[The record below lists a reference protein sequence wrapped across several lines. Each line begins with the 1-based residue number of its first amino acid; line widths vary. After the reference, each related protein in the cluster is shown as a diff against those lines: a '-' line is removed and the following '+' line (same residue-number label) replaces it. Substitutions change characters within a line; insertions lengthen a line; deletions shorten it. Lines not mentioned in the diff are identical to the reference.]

1 MKTYLVQHGEAKS
14 ETEDPQRSLTTKG
27 ENEIKRVADRAK
39 QMDLNPSKIYHSGKL
54 RAQQTSEIIG
64 LALGQTVEA
73 TTGLAPMDDVRLWA
87 DKINQSEEELML
99 VGHLPHLEKLASYL
113 IAEDENI
120 RPILFRNGA
129 INCLEQKENKKW
141 AIRWILTPEMA
152 QGLS

>member
-54 RAQQTSEIIG
+54 RAQQTSDIIG

-113 IAEDENI
+113 ITEDENI

-141 AIRWILTPEMA
+141 AIRWILTPETA